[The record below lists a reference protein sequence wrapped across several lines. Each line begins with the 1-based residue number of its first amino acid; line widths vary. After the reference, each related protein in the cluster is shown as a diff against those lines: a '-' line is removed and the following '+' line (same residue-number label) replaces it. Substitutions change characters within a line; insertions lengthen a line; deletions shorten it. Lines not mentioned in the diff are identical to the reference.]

1 MVGQEI
7 TEKIQGA
14 NTMKKSSFYYLTS
27 GLIAISILGIIT
39 DIQASNDIQLI
50 SPPVETQSFMMASLP
65 NNTSYQNSNAAMQA
79 QIKAK
84 KESILKKIEEMKRA
98 SSTPSSTPSVTKPTS
113 VTKLGSKPRQL
124 YSYARMLDY
133 SPHPTTESILK
144 DKPVLYNGKNY
155 HFTVTYNEDWKY
167 VSEDLALMNGISF
180 TINVY
185 ENGKKV
191 RTLTTPKV
199 QLNSQKTKKGQTIGI
214 AEVAPFKFNI
224 KINDITANK
233 KGITVLEF
241 KLDLIG

>member
-1 MVGQEI
+1 
-7 TEKIQGA
+7 
-14 NTMKKSSFYYLTS
+14 MKKSGFCFLTS
-27 GLIAISILGIIT
+27 GLIAISTLGIIS

-50 SPPVETQSFMMASLP
+50 SPPNEQEYYMVASVP
-65 NNTSYQNSNAAMQA
+65 RNSSSYNAEMQA

-84 KESILKKIEEMKRA
+84 KDNILKKIEEMKRA
-98 SSTPSSTPSVTKPTS
+98 SSTPSNTTAVKKPAS
-113 VTKLGSKPRQL
+113 VTKLDSKPRQL
-124 YSYARMLDY
+124 YTFTRMLDY
-133 SPHPTTESILK
+133 SPHPTTENILK

-155 HFTVTYNEDWKY
+155 HFTVTYNEDWKC

-191 RTLTTPKV
+191 RNLTTPKV
-199 QLNSQKTKKGQTIGI
+199 QLNPQKVKKGQTIGI

-224 KINDITANK
+224 KINDITVTK

>member
-1 MVGQEI
+1 
-7 TEKIQGA
+7 
-14 NTMKKSSFYYLTS
+14 MKKSGFYYLTS
-27 GLIAISILGIIT
+27 GLIAFSVFGIIT
-39 DIQASNDIQLI
+39 DIQASNDIELI
-50 SPPVETQSFMMASLP
+50 SPPVETQCFMMASVP
-65 NNTSYQNSNAAMQA
+65 KNSSYQNTNAEMQA

-84 KESILKKIEEMKRA
+84 KESILKKIEEMKKA
-98 SSTPSSTPSVTKPTS
+98 SSTPSNTTPTVTKPAS
-113 VTKLGSKPRQL
+113 VTKLESKPRQL
-124 YSYARMLDY
+124 YSYVRMLDY
-133 SPHPTTESILK
+133 SPHPTTETILK

-167 VSEDLALMNGISF
+167 VSDELSLMNGISF

-191 RTLTTPKV
+191 RNLTTPKV
-199 QLNSQKTKKGQTIGI
+199 QLNPQKVKKGQTIGI

-224 KINDITANK
+224 KINDVTVTK